1 MHTLAANITSI
12 LKRQPLSCDM
22 WATLVIRNGLSSRDD
37 PIGQVGEKA
46 AQVGHVLWMLSA
58 RRIPTVPKR
67 RVPQSSV
74 TAGPPERRKEGGK
87 QKKT

>member
-1 MHTLAANITSI
+1 MRANITSI

-46 AQVGHVLWMLSA
+46 AQVGHCKVNE
-58 RRIPTVPKR
+58 TFYEYK
-67 RVPQSSV
+67 
-74 TAGPPERRKEGGK
+74 
-87 QKKT
+87 

>member
-46 AQVGHVLWMLSA
+46 AQVGHCTYLCSKFQPGKIA
-58 RRIPTVPKR
+58 RYVKLPAAKAALRT
-67 RVPQSSV
+67 
-74 TAGPPERRKEGGK
+74 
-87 QKKT
+87 

>member
-46 AQVGHVLWMLSA
+46 AQVGHCA
-58 RRIPTVPKR
+58 AAIN
-67 RVPQSSV
+67 RVPLMYEY
-74 TAGPPERRKEGGK
+74 GP
-87 QKKT
+87 

>member
-46 AQVGHVLWMLSA
+46 AQVGHCKVNE
-58 RRIPTVPKR
+58 TFYEYK
-67 RVPQSSV
+67 
-74 TAGPPERRKEGGK
+74 
-87 QKKT
+87 